1 MKRKLQITSLIS
13 KTTADI
19 GLTALRDIVSDQ
31 IAIDMGSSSTRI
43 WVSGHGIVIDE
54 PSVIAVEITT
64 GEVLAVGLEAQKML
78 GREARNITVT
88 APMKKGVVEDFER
101 TSEMLTQLIRKARR
115 GHSHFSR
122 RAVISVLSG
131 MSQVEQRALLDVAEH
146 ARIGRVWMIEEGLA
160 AALGAGIKLTD
171 SGVAAIVDIGGGVT
185 NVAVVSRGAIIHS
198 RGGRIGS
205 SDINA
210 ALNDYIRRHRS
221 LCIGPLST
229 ERLKLKLASATP
241 PSDSVAEMSV
251 KGRDV
256 QTGQPRAIT
265 VTAGEIYP
273 VVKVVV
279 ERMFDVVSQA
289 LSELSPDVDADIY
302 DRGIILTGGGALL
315 SGLESCLMN
324 LTGIPVRTA
333 EEPQY
338 ATLRGLAQMLDEPL
352 TLRRSIRGAA
362 NQLMWAG
369 SGTL

>member
-13 KTTADI
+13 KTAADI

-43 WVSGHGIVIDE
+43 WVSGHGIVVDE
-54 PSVIAVEITT
+54 PSAIAVETTT
-64 GEVLAVGLEAQKML
+64 GEVLAVGLEAQNML

-122 RAVISVLSG
+122 RALISVPSG

-160 AALGAGIKLTD
+160 SALGAGIKLTD

-185 NVAVVSRGAIIHS
+185 NVAVVLRGAIIHS

-205 SDINA
+205 SDINL
-210 ALNDYIRRHRS
+210 ALNDYIRRNRS
-221 LCIGPLST
+221 LSIGPLST
-229 ERLKLKLASATP
+229 ERLKLTLASATP
-241 PSDSVAEMSV
+241 PSDSAAETSV
-251 KGRDV
+251 EGRDV
-256 QTGQPRAIT
+256 QTGQPRAIK

-273 VVKVVV
+273 VVRVVV
-279 ERMFDVVSQA
+279 ERIFDIVRQA

-302 DRGIILTGGGALL
+302 DRGIIVTGGGALL
-315 SGLESCLMN
+315 SGVESCLMN

-338 ATLRGLAQMLDEPL
+338 ATLRGLAQMLEEPL
-352 TLRRSIRGAA
+352 TLRRSIRGTA

>member
-13 KTTADI
+13 KAAADV
-19 GLTALRDIVSDQ
+19 GLTAVRDIVSDQ

-43 WVSGHGIVIDE
+43 WVSGHGLVVDE
-54 PSVIAVEITT
+54 PSAIAVETTT

-78 GREARNITVT
+78 GREARNIRVT
-88 APMKKGVVEDFER
+88 YPMKNGVVEDFV
-101 TSEMLTQLIRKARR
+101 TTIEMLTQLIRKARR

-122 RAVISVLSG
+122 RAVINVLSG

-160 AALGAGIKLTD
+160 SALGAGIKPTD
-171 SGVAAIVDIGGGVT
+171 SGAAAIVDIGGGVT

-198 RGGRIGS
+198 QGERIGS

-210 ALNDYIRRHRS
+210 ALTDYIHRHRS
-221 LCIGPLST
+221 LSVGPLST
-229 ERLKLKLASATP
+229 ERLKLELASATP
-241 PSDSVAEMSV
+241 PSDSAVEASV
-251 KGRDV
+251 SGRDV
-256 QTGQPRAIT
+256 QTGQPRAIEL
-265 VTAGEIYP
+265 TAGEIYP
-273 VVKVVV
+273 VVKLVV
-279 ERMFDVVSQA
+279 ERMFDVVRQA

-333 EEPQY
+333 EEPHY
-338 ATLRGLAQMLDEPL
+338 ATLRGLAQMLEEPF
-352 TLRRSIRGAA
+352 TFRRSIRGSK
-362 NQLMWAG
+362 QLIWAG